1 MSSKKTRQ
9 ELDQYIESLC
19 NEIYTIAIENKIPV
33 VLMHQDN
40 IYIQDDNCGTSRLMM
55 ENLDNT
61 MHS

>member
-1 MSSKKTRQ
+1 MSCKETRQ

-40 IYIQDDNCGTSRLMM
+40 IYIQDDDCGTSRLMM
-55 ENLDNT
+55 DNLDKTINN
-61 MHS
+61 

>member
-1 MSSKKTRQ
+1 MSCKKTRQ

-40 IYIQDDNCGTSRLMM
+40 IYIQDDDCGTSRLMM
-55 ENLDNT
+55 DNLDKTINN
-61 MHS
+61 